1 MISFEELQRIGRKHT
16 DAVLSRDIAVYGDEL
31 IAVEDVTDY
40 GVDTVGGVL
49 LWINTSSGESRL
61 LPSSPL
67 DWPEWYVDDLEQ
79 TVTLL

>member
-1 MISFEELQRIGRKHT
+1 MISFEELQRIGRRHT
-16 DAVLSRDIAVYGDEL
+16 DVELSRQVAVYGDEL
-31 IAVEDVTDY
+31 IAVEDVTDD

-67 DWPEWYVDDLEQ
+67 DWPGWYVDDLEQ

>member
-1 MISFEELQRIGRKHT
+1 MISFEELQRIGSKHA
-16 DAVLSRDIAVYGDEL
+16 DVALSREVAVYGDEL
-31 IAVEDVTDY
+31 IAVEDAAND

-49 LWINTSSGESRL
+49 LWVDTSSGESRL
-61 LPSSPL
+61 LSSSPL